1 MKKKKS
7 AGEQKKYTHINKTE
21 RLEISILLDKK
32 YSYGNIAKAL
42 ERSKSSISE
51 EIRNNSV
58 NGAYDPKKANHK
70 ARVKRKNSKYQ
81 GMKVVGDIDLWNYI
95 EDKIKEDWS
104 PEAIAGRIKNVDV
117 QIKSISAKGIYKF
130 IYSVYGRNLERFLA
144 YRGKKRKSKT
154 TSKVDQLLDRIFID
168 KRPKHIDKKRF
179 FGDWE
184 GDFIVSGKNGKGS
197 LLVLYERKA
206 RYTLIKKM
214 ISRKINEVHK
224 IICELTG
231 GIIINSLTLDND
243 IVFKKHKEL
252 SEILGVPIYFC
263 HPYHSWEKG
272 GVENTNKLIRRYIP
286 KGSDI
291 SQYNDKYIQMVENKL
306 NNRPKK
312 CLRYKMPNEVMK
324 ENNQF
329 KKEIKYLLND
339 IIKVEENKKEIKEI
353 KKAECSA

>member
-1 MKKKKS
+1 MKNK
-7 AGEQKKYTHINKTE
+7 QNNKKYSHIKKAE
-21 RLEISILLDKK
+21 RLEISILLNKG
-32 YSYGNIAKAL
+32 YSYREIAKVL
-42 ERSKSSISE
+42 KRSASSISE
-51 EIRNNSV
+51 EINNNSV

-70 ARVKRKNSKYQ
+70 AYVKRKYSKYQ
-81 GMKVVGDIDLWNYI
+81 GMKVVSDIDLWNYL
-95 EDKIKEDWS
+95 EKKLKDDWS
-104 PEAIAGRIKNVDV
+104 PEAISGRIENIDT

-144 YRGKKRKSKT
+144 YKGKKRKPKT
-154 TSKVDQLLDRIFID
+154 TPKVQQLADRIFID
-168 KRPKHIDKKRF
+168 QRPKIIDKRRR

-184 GDFIVSGKNGKGS
+184 GDFIVSGKNGKGV
-197 LLVLYERKA
+197 LLTLYERKA

-214 ISRKINEVHK
+214 ANRKIDEVHK

-231 GIIINSLTLDND
+231 GVIMNSLTLDND
-243 IVFKKHKEL
+243 IVFRKHKEL

-272 GVENTNKLIRRYIP
+272 GVENTNKLIRKYIP

-291 SQYNDKYIQMVENKL
+291 SQYSDKYVQMVEDKL

-312 CLRYKMPNEVMK
+312 CLNFKTPNEVME
-324 ENNQF
+324 ENDLF
-329 KKEIKYLLND
+329 KKEIKYLLSD
-339 IIKVEENKKEIKEI
+339 MIKIEEN

>member
-1 MKKKKS
+1 MKNR
-7 AGEQKKYTHINKTE
+7 KYTHIKKAE
-21 RLEISILLDKK
+21 RLEIAILLNKG
-32 YSYGNIAKAL
+32 YSYRDIVRVLK
-42 ERSKSSISE
+42 RSISSISE

-58 NGAYDPKKANHK
+58 NGIYDPKKADHK
-70 ARVKRKNSKYQ
+70 AYVKRKYSKYQ
-81 GMKVVGDIDLWNYI
+81 GMKVVNNLELWNYL
-95 EDKIKEDWS
+95 EEKIKDDWS
-104 PEAIAGRIKNVDV
+104 PEAIAGRIKNIDT

-144 YRGKKRKSKT
+144 YKGRKRKPKIT
-154 TSKVDQLLDRIFID
+154 QKVLKLQDRVFIDQRPKIID
-168 KRPKHIDKKRF
+168 KRRR

-184 GDFIVSGKNGKGS
+184 GDFIVSGKNGQGV
-197 LLVLYERKA
+197 LLVLYERKG

-214 ISRKINEVHK
+214 MNKKIGEVHR

-252 SEILGVPIYFC
+252 SKILGIPIYFC

-272 GVENTNKLIRRYIP
+272 GVENTNKLIRKYIP
-286 KGSDI
+286 KRSDI
-291 SQYNDKYIQMVENKL
+291 SRYSDEYIQMVENKL

-312 CLRYKMPNEVMK
+312 CLKYKTPNEVMRK
-324 ENNQF
+324 NNQF

-339 IIKVEENKKEIKEI
+339 ILKVEENKK
-353 KKAECSA
+353 AECSA